1 MDYRIEN
8 YYKMLKNKSKYS
20 DNEMT
25 TRMAFQVLLHDYSKE
40 YNYELIP
47 ELAHMNKNIPDATI
61 KTTIGT
67 DFGCWEAKDIKDDLE
82 IEIQKKLAKGY
93 NSSNTIY
100 ENTQRAVLF
109 QNGERVKEADITKPE
124 ELANILNHFF
134 SYQTEEIKS
143 FTKATEDFTKSI
155 PIIIEDLRIT
165 LDKQFKENDNFKEKI
180 EEFLKIARQTIN
192 PGVGIKEIREI
203 IIQHILT
210 IDIFNS
216 VFDEHYFSRE
226 NNIAKEVEKI
236 IETFF
241 SGAVRRNFL
250 SRIQN
255 YYSMVK
261 ANSSR
266 IDDYRQ
272 KKKFLITIYEQFYKI
287 YNPEAADSLGVVYT
301 PLEIVDFMIE
311 SVDYL
316 LKIYFN
322 KNIEDEGVNLL
333 DPATGTG
340 TFVSEI
346 ISYIYQKY
354 EKIYKHDYIVEN
366 KILEKKF
373 DNEIFCNEISIL
385 PYYIATLD
393 IEHTYQRLTGEYR
406 EFPNI
411 VYADTLDNNVY
422 WKSEY
427 EASLFNFTE
436 ENFIRLARQ
445 NQKHIN
451 VVIGNPPYNSNQE
464 NANQNNKNRAY
475 NHIDQRV
482 SETYKKHGTATK
494 EKLEDPFI
502 RFFRWSTDRLNQ
514 EKGGIIS
521 FITNDSYIYKKSFD
535 GFRKVISEEFNH
547 IYVLELGGDIY
558 RNTKLSGTKHNVFGI
573 KTGVA
578 IIFLIKLPK
587 DKNKSIKI
595 SKEIDEFATRL
606 DKYNFLKSKSFK
618 DINFDDYL
626 LKTSE
631 IDNSHEWVKKG
642 ARKSGFEK
650 YLSVYST
657 NGKSVFKF
665 RYPGINTARN
675 EWVFDFDKLNLENKA
690 KFFIKEYNDSLKNP
704 ERKSNKIK
712 WSRDL
717 DVRYLLKGK
726 KIDSFNKSL
735 IVDSIFRPFISKYYY
750 SSKPM
755 SDVLTKNHYS
765 IFGNFLEKENMVI
778 AHSGAGS
785 SKDFQALI
793 VNKPCNFDMLEKCQ
807 IIPLF
812 IYDEFGNK
820 QTNLNDN
827 LKKSIEKQ
835 FEYKITDEIL
845 FFYIYGVFNKP
856 DFTHKFKDELRK
868 GFPRV
873 PIYNSF
879 KEISKLGA
887 DLAELHINYNKIK
900 EFDLIVK
907 NVNNIQNPKIKL
919 SYNKNKNIIEL
930 DENTIIE
937 NIPLEIFTYK
947 LGLRSPVEWVLD
959 QYKPTTKVKSDA
971 RLEYKIVL
979 DKQFNSYNYFNYKEE
994 IISLIKKLTT
1004 LSIETLLIREKLK
1017 NLN

>member
-67 DFGCWEAKDIKDDLE
+67 DFGCWEAKDSKDDLE
-82 IEIQKKLAKGY
+82 VEIQKKIAKGY
-93 NSSNTIY
+93 NSSNIIY
-100 ENTQRAVLF
+100 ENTQKAVLF

-134 SYQTEEIKS
+134 SYQTDEIKS
-143 FTKATEDFTKSI
+143 FTRATEDFTRSI
-155 PIIIEDLRIT
+155 PIIIEDLRLT
-165 LDKQFKENDNFKEKI
+165 LDKQFQENENFKEKI

-301 PLEIVDFMIE
+301 PLEVVDFMIE
-311 SVDYL
+311 SIDYL
-316 LKIYFN
+316 LKLYFN
-322 KNIEDEGVNLL
+322 KNIEDKGVNLL

-340 TFVSEI
+340 TYISELL
-346 ISYIYQKY
+346 SYIYNKY
-354 EKIYKHDYIVEN
+354 ERKYKHDYIVEN

-373 DNEIFCNEISIL
+373 DNEVFCNEISIL

-422 WKSEY
+422 WKSEN

-436 ENFIRLARQ
+436 ENFMRLARQ

-451 VVIGNPPYNSNQE
+451 VVIGNPPYNANQE

-475 NHIDQRV
+475 NHIDKRV

-547 IYVLELGGDIY
+547 IYILELGGDIY

-595 SKEIDEFATRL
+595 SKEIEEFATRY
-606 DKYNFLKSKSFK
+606 DKYYFLKSKSFQ
-618 DINFDDYL
+618 DLNFEDYL

-642 ARKSGFEK
+642 FRKSGFEK
-650 YLSVYST
+650 YFPVYSAEG
-657 NGKSVFKF
+657 NSIFKY

-675 EWVFDFDKLNLENKA
+675 EWVFDLDKINLENKMRY
-690 KFFIKEYNDSLKNP
+690 FIKEYNSSIKSP
-704 ERKSNKIK
+704 SNKSKRIK
-712 WSRDL
+712 WSEGLNDKF
-717 DVRYLLKGK
+717 DNSVISNNY
-726 KIDSFNKSL
+726 DNKL
-735 IVDSIFRPFISKYYY
+735 IVKQMFRPFIDIFYY
-750 SSKPM
+750 SDKM
-755 SDVLTKNHYS
+755 FSDRLTKHHFS
-765 IFGNFLEKENMVI
+765 IFGNSLEKENMVI

-785 SKDFQALI
+785 SRDFQTLV

-807 IIPLF
+807 IIPLY
-812 IYDEFGNK
+812 IYDEYGNK
-820 QTNLNDN
+820 QTNINND
-827 LKKSIEKQ
+827 LKKSLEEQ
-835 FEYKITDEIL
+835 LDFSITDEIL
-845 FFYIYGVFNKP
+845 FFYIYGVLNKP
-856 DFTHKFKDELRK
+856 DFTKKFKEELKK

-887 DLAELHINYNKIK
+887 ELAGLHINYNKNK
-900 EFDLIVK
+900 EFNLNVK
-907 NVNNIQNPKIKL
+907 VINNVSNPKVKI

-930 DENTIIE
+930 DQNTIIE
-937 NIPLEIFTYK
+937 NIPKEIFTYK
-947 LGLRSPVEWVLD
+947 LGLRSPVEWILD
-959 QYKPTTKVKSDA
+959 QYKPPTKIKNDEK
-971 RLEYKIVL
+971 LEYKKVL
-979 DKQFNSYNYFNYKEE
+979 EKQFNTYNYTNYKEE
-994 IISLIKKLTT
+994 IICLIKKLTT
-1004 LSIETLLIREKLK
+1004 MSIETLTILEKLK